1 MSNHADDA
9 GPTCRDLARQALEQA
24 CAVAGGQ
31 KPLALQIGTRQSQV
45 WYWLARARHGV
56 AAEFV
61 LPIER
66 ATGVSRCLLRPDLF
80 SPDHSADR
88 APAVPDRDA
97 PAGPTKSHG
106 V

>member
-1 MSNHADDA
+1 MSNHPDDA
-9 GPTCRDLARQALEQA
+9 EPPCRDLARQALQQA

-31 KPLALQIGTRQSQV
+31 KPLALQIGTTQSRV

-66 ATGVSRCLLRPDLF
+66 ATGVSRRLLRPDLF
-80 SPDHSADR
+80 SPDQSADR
-88 APAVPDRDA
+88 APALPGRDP
-97 PAGPTKSHG
+97 PAGASK
-106 V
+106 

>member
-1 MSNHADDA
+1 MDNRPDDA
-9 GPTCRDLARQALEQA
+9 EPTCRDLARQALQQA

-31 KPLALQIGTRQSQV
+31 KPLALRIGTTQSRV
-45 WYWLARARHGV
+45 WYWLARARRGV

-66 ATGVSRCLLRPDLF
+66 ATGVSRRLLRPDLF

-88 APAVPDRDA
+88 GPASPDRNAPAE
-97 PAGPTKSHG
+97 PAKAHG
-106 V
+106 E